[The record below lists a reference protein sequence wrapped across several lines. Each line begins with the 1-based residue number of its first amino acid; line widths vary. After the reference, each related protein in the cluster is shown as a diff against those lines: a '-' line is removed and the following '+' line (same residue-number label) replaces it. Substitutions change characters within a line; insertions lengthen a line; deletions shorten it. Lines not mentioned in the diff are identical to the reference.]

1 LNRAH
6 ADADVLM
13 LSDALRVC
21 LEANESGDKLQ
32 LRPLQLIKWKEDGFT
47 PERVD
52 DVSTEASGSA
62 SVCSGRKRWEEYQAL
77 VLGSRSKTRK
87 DSLTH
92 TT

>member
-1 LNRAH
+1 
-6 ADADVLM
+6 M

-52 DVSTEASGSA
+52 DVPTEASGSA

-87 DSLTH
+87 DPLTH